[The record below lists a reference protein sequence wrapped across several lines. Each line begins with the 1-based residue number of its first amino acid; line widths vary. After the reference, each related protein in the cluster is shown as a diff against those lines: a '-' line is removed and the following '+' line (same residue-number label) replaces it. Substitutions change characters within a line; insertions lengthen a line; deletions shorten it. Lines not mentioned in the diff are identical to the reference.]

1 MTSKVAFLDRD
12 GVINQDY
19 GYVYKVD
26 HFIFCEGV
34 IEALQILDKKKY
46 RINIVTNQSGIARGY
61 YTEEQYLELDQW
73 LKNRLEIDDI
83 YLENIMYCPHHP
95 DGKVLDYAVKCDC
108 RKPSNGMIEQIFNDK
123 PFDRTK
129 SIMVGDKISD
139 AKCGASSG
147 LGGLYLISKCKDQ
160 IMEIEGFSINFRAS
174 LLEIAKEL

>member
-1 MTSKVAFLDRD
+1 
-12 GVINQDY
+12 
-19 GYVYKVD
+19 
-26 HFIFCEGV
+26 
-34 IEALQILDKKKY
+34 
-46 RINIVTNQSGIARGY
+46 
-61 YTEEQYLELDQW
+61 
-73 LKNRLEIDDI
+73 
-83 YLENIMYCPHHP
+83 MYCPHHP
-95 DGKVLDYAVKCDC
+95 DGKVFDYAVNCDC

>member
-61 YTEEQYLELDQW
+61 FTKDEYQLITEWMLERFISKGIKILD
-73 LKNRLEIDDI
+73 
-83 YLENIMYCPHHP
+83 
-95 DGKVLDYAVKCDC
+95 
-108 RKPSNGMIEQIFNDK
+108 IFK
-123 PFDRTK
+123 W
-129 SIMVGDKISD
+129 I
-139 AKCGASSG
+139 
-147 LGGLYLISKCKDQ
+147 GGLYLIYLAIK
-160 IMEIEGFSINFRAS
+160 F
-174 LLEIAKEL
+174 LV